1 MNNEQLADDK
11 SVTNNQVFSNI
22 EDEINLSELIS
33 TLIEAKWLIGIITVA
48 FLLAGV
54 FYALI
59 ATPIYQAD
67 ALLQVEEKKGGM
79 MAGLGDLTGMF
90 SEGSSTSTE
99 INIIKSRSILGK
111 VVDDLKLDLNVTPKY
126 FPIIGRAIVRRHG
139 NKGVAKP
146 RLGMDNYAWGGERV
160 KIERLELDGSTKN
173 FRLVA
178 KGNNVYHLYN
188 PKQSNQDIPALIG
201 TVGELARGEGVA
213 VFISEL
219 VARPGSEFSVSKS
232 NRLGV
237 IKSLQNRLKI
247 TEPKGRSSYRGTGIL
262 EIVLTGTDKEK
273 ITKIINSVANLY
285 LRQNVDRMSEEAERS
300 LDFLQKQVPIIK
312 DKMSLAEIKL
322 NNYRTS
328 KTSVDL
334 TLETQSILQQLVEVE
349 RRISEVEIKRAEILE
364 KFTDKHPIAVA
375 LANQEFELKIR
386 LDKIAK
392 RAQKLPEIQ
401 QEVLRLSRDV
411 EVASTIYMQL
421 LNKTQELKVAKA
433 GTIGNVRII
442 DKAMA
447 SNNAI
452 KPKKTMIVLL
462 STILGLFLGIAI
474 AFVRRAM
481 NKGVEDPDSIEKN
494 TGIPVYANIPLS
506 TKQLLLDKDVLDGKA
521 KHAILCEI
529 DLKDQA
535 IEGLR
540 SLRTNLHFALLEAK
554 NNIVMITGPAPGVG
568 KSFVSTNFAHVVAKS
583 NKKVLLI
590 DADMRK
596 GHINKEYE
604 IAREPGLSE
613 LIIGEIDKETAVHQ
627 TEFENVF
634 VLTTGS
640 IPPNPSELLMH
651 ENFEKY
657 LNEFNKEYD
666 LILVDTPPLLAVTD
680 AAVIGRFCGTTF
692 ILLRYGMHS
701 MAEIHAVTKR
711 LRQNNIEPRGFV
723 FNALQSHKGYGKYS
737 YGKYGYGKYGH
748 YTYVY
753 K

>member
-1 MNNEQLADDK
+1 MSNEQLVDDK
-11 SVTNNQVFSNI
+11 VAMNNQVFSGA
-22 EDEINLSELIS
+22 EDEIDLSELLG
-33 TLIEAKWLIGIITVA
+33 TLFEAKWLISIIAAIFLVGGI
-48 FLLAGV
+48 FK
-54 FYALI
+54 ALI

-111 VVDDLKLDLNVTPKY
+111 VVDDLKLDLSATPKY
-126 FPIIGRAIVRRHG
+126 FPVIGRAMARRY
-139 NKGVAKP
+139 NDKGVAEP
-146 RLGMDNYAWGGERV
+146 RLGMDSYAWGGERI
-160 KIERLELDGSTKN
+160 KLERLEFDGGEKIL
-173 FRLVA
+173 RLIV
-178 KGNNVYHLYN
+178 KDNGVYHLYN
-188 PKQSNQDIPALIG
+188 PMQGNQDTPTLIG
-201 TVGELARGEGVA
+201 TVGEPARGEGIA

-219 VARPGSEFSVSKS
+219 VARPGTEFVLSKS

-237 IKSLQNRLKI
+237 IKSLQSRLRI

-273 ITKIINSVANLY
+273 IIKIIDKVSNLY

-300 LDFLQKQVPIIK
+300 LAFLQQQTPIIK

-328 KTSVDL
+328 KASVDL
-334 TLETQSILQQLVEVE
+334 TLETQSVLQQLVEVE
-349 RRISEVEIKRAEILE
+349 RRISEIEIKRAEIL
-364 KFTDKHPIAVA
+364 KKYTNKHPIALA
-375 LANQEFELKIR
+375 LADQEAELKIH
-386 LDKIAK
+386 LDEIAK
-392 RAQKLPEIQ
+392 KAQKLPGTQ

-421 LNKTQELKVAKA
+421 LNKAQELKVAKA

-442 DKAMA
+442 DTAMA
-447 SNNAI
+447 SNRAI
-452 KPKKTMIVLL
+452 KPKKSMIMLL
-462 STILGLFLGIAI
+462 SLFLGLFLGIAI

-481 NKGVEDPDSIEKN
+481 NKGVEDPDAIEKN
-494 TGIPVYANIPLS
+494 IGIPVYANIPLS
-506 TKQLLLDKDVLDGKA
+506 IKQVFLDKDVAEGRA
-521 KHAILCEI
+521 KHTILCEH
-529 DLKDQA
+529 DSKDQA

-554 NNIVMITGPAPGVG
+554 NNVVMITGPAPGVG
-568 KSFVSTNFAHVVAKS
+568 KSFVSTNFAHVVAQA
-583 NKKVLLI
+583 NQKVLLI

-596 GHINKEYE
+596 GHIHKEYDMK
-604 IAREPGLSE
+604 REPGLSE
-613 LIIGEIDKETAVHQ
+613 LIAGEVEKTTAVRQ

-651 ENFEKY
+651 ENFEKH
-657 LNEFNKEYD
+657 LNEFAKEYD
-666 LILVDTPPLLAVTD
+666 LILIDTPPLLAVTD
-680 AAVIGRFCGTTF
+680 AAIIGRLCGTTF
-692 ILLRYGMHS
+692 VLLRYGVHS
-701 MAEIHAVTKR
+701 MAEIQAVTKR
-711 LRQNNIEPRGFV
+711 LRQNSIEPRGFV
-723 FNALQSHKGYGKYS
+723 FNALQPRKG

-748 YTYVY
+748 YNYEY